1 MNVTDIR
8 RNKRVQLILGLLMG
22 IVFGF
27 LLQKASVTEY
37 DVILGQ
43 LLLSDFTVVKVMFS
57 AVLVGMIGLYLLNRA
72 GRITYHVTE
81 GSVGTTVIGG
91 LIFGIGFALLG
102 YCPGTVAGAIGSGWL
117 DALFG
122 GAVGIVIGAG
132 LFATFYPRLKP
143 LLSCR
148 PFKEP
153 TLYELIRV
161 KPAILIPLYCI
172 GIVIL
177 FFLLEMAGL

>member
-1 MNVTDIR
+1 MNVIDIR
-8 RNKRVQLILGLLMG
+8 KKRHLQLILGLLCG

-37 DVILGQ
+37 DVILKQ
-43 LLLSDFTVVKVMFS
+43 LLLTDFTVVKVMLS
-57 AVLVGMIGLYLLNRA
+57 AVLVGMIGLFILNRA
-72 GRITYHVTE
+72 GYITFHVTR
-81 GSVGTTVIGG
+81 GSVGSTVIGG

-132 LFATFYPRLKP
+132 LFAALYPRLKP
-143 LLSCR
+143 LLSYR
-148 PFKEP
+148 PFRKP
-153 TLYELIRV
+153 TLYELIGI
-161 KPAILIPLYCI
+161 KPGILIPLYCA
-172 GIVIL
+172 GILIL
-177 FFLLEMAGL
+177 FFLLERAGL